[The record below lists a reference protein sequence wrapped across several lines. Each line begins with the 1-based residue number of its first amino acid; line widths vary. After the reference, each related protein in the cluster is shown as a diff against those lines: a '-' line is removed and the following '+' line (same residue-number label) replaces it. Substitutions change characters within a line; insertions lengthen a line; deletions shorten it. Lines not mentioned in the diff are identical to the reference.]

1 MSRAKNMQY
10 LQGEN
15 FLETQLNI
23 IEEIKSETLLK
34 IGIFL
39 RKFGIHF
46 NPDLITFLN
55 NPIEYPG
62 EPHKLP
68 LVVDR
73 FLKKT
78 ISKYYQIIQ
87 NQNLPI
93 KFVEDIIFNQIFRG
107 KR

>member
-1 MSRAKNMQY
+1 MSRAKNINY
-10 LQGEN
+10 LRGESV
-15 FLETQLNI
+15 LETQLNI
-23 IEEIKSETLLK
+23 IEEIKSESLEK

-39 RKFGIHF
+39 CNLGIYF
-46 NPDLITFLN
+46 NHDLITFLN

-68 LVVDR
+68 LIVDR

-78 ISKYYQIIQ
+78 ISKYYRIVQD
-87 NQNLPI
+87 QNLPI